1 MQNLIL
7 NTDSYKTSH
16 FVQYPQGA
24 EYVSSYIE
32 SRGGAYPATVF
43 WFAII
48 YKAVFK
54 LPISLADIDEAEEI
68 CGAHGVPL
76 IAPVGC
82 IFLLH
87 TTAFALT
94 YRSCSRGKCGAYG
107 QCISASG

>member
-43 WFAII
+43 LVCN
-48 YKAVFK
+48 Y
-54 LPISLADIDEAEEI
+54 L
-68 CGAHGVPL
+68 
-76 IAPVGC
+76 
-82 IFLLH
+82 
-87 TTAFALT
+87 
-94 YRSCSRGKCGAYG
+94 
-107 QCISASG
+107 